1 MSSQSQTI
9 SHDAAYKLLFSF
21 PVMVRDLLVGFVPH
35 DWVAELDLSTL
46 ERWSDSR
53 VSDDLRQRHQDRVW
67 RVRFRGQWL
76 YVLVLLEFQS
86 SVDRSMAVR
95 ILAYTALLYQDLLRA
110 GAGSLPAVFPVVL
123 YNGRDRW
130 TAAEAVSDLL
140 APVGAML
147 APFQPSQR
155 YFVLDVSHNT
165 GIDPSGPG
173 KDNLVAALVRL
184 ESSRSPREVVAVLAA
199 LKERLSGPGDEDL
212 KRAFIEWAR
221 QEKLPGVELARVR
234 GLTEGEAML
243 RERVKEW
250 TEEWKEEGRAEL
262 MHRLAARKFDRTTAD
277 RLTEWL
283 GRVRDPEQA
292 TEAGIWILECESGE
306 ELLSRLKSASAIAP
320 NGEGASVP

>member
-110 GAGSLPAVFPVVL
+110 GAGSLPAVFPGGIG
-123 YNGRDRW
+123 GRRRRRCRTCW
-130 TAAEAVSDLL
+130 H
-140 APVGAML
+140 
-147 APFQPSQR
+147 R
-155 YFVLDVSHNT
+155 
-165 GIDPSGPG
+165 SGPC
-173 KDNLVAALVRL
+173 
-184 ESSRSPREVVAVLAA
+184 SRP
-199 LKERLSGPGDEDL
+199 
-212 KRAFIEWAR
+212 F
-221 QEKLPGVELARVR
+221 
-234 GLTEGEAML
+234 
-243 RERVKEW
+243 
-250 TEEWKEEGRAEL
+250 
-262 MHRLAARKFDRTTAD
+262 
-277 RLTEWL
+277 
-283 GRVRDPEQA
+283 
-292 TEAGIWILECESGE
+292 
-306 ELLSRLKSASAIAP
+306 SRRSDISCWM
-320 NGEGASVP
+320 

>member
-1 MSSQSQTI
+1 M
-9 SHDAAYKLLFSF
+9 
-21 PVMVRDLLVGFVPH
+21 
-35 DWVAELDLSTL
+35 
-46 ERWSDSR
+46 
-53 VSDDLRQRHQDRVW
+53 
-67 RVRFRGQWL
+67 
-76 YVLVLLEFQS
+76 
-86 SVDRSMAVR
+86 
-95 ILAYTALLYQDLLRA
+95 
-110 GAGSLPAVFPVVL
+110 FPVVL

-130 TAAEAVSDLL
+130 AAAEAVSDLL

-212 KRAFIEWAR
+212 KRAFMEWAR

-234 GLTEGEAML
+234 DLTEGEAML

-277 RLTEWL
+277 RLAEWL
-283 GRVRDPEQA
+283 GQVRDPEQA
-292 TEAGIWILECESGE
+292 TEAGIWILECESGD
-306 ELLSRLKSASAIAP
+306 ELLSRLERASAIAP
-320 NGEGASVP
+320 NGDGASVP